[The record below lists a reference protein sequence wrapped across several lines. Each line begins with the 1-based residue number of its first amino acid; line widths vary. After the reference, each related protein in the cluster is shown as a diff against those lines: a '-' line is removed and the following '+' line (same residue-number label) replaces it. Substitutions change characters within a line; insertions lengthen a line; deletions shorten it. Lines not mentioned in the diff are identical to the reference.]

1 MKISLLRLLG
11 FYIQRAN
18 ANMSDSSVAG
28 SRLNVLDGWR
38 GISIL
43 LVLACH
49 LLPLG
54 PKFLQLN
61 SAAGVMGMAIFFTLS
76 GFLITSFLLN
86 NDSVIDF
93 LIRRFFRIV
102 PLAWLYMA
110 IALPIMSS
118 PPDYYIANFL
128 FFANWPPM
136 WLGEVNGH
144 LWSLCMEVQFYVAI
158 ALLVVMMRKRWMVL
172 IPFLAIA
179 VTTYRVMNDA
189 HVVIN
194 TYYRIDEIL
203 SGCILALI
211 YHKRLGNNLVKAPAQ
226 MLVVQMALFAL
237 FVVSSHPDGGFM
249 NYLRPYIAAAMVGST
264 LLNGRTFIAH
274 VLNNRILFYIATISY
289 ALYVVHPLLAHTW
302 LGSGDTIVKYL
313 KRPLLF
319 AAIFITAHI
328 STFYYEK
335 WWIAFGKTLSR
346 KVAGRQPVTT

>member
-1 MKISLLRLLG
+1 
-11 FYIQRAN
+11 
-18 ANMSDSSVAG
+18 
-28 SRLNVLDGWR
+28 
-38 GISIL
+38 
-43 LVLACH
+43 
-49 LLPLG
+49 
-54 PKFLQLN
+54 
-61 SAAGVMGMAIFFTLS
+61 
-76 GFLITSFLLN
+76 
-86 NDSVIDF
+86 
-93 LIRRFFRIV
+93 
-102 PLAWLYMA
+102 
-110 IALPIMSS
+110 
-118 PPDYYIANFL
+118 
-128 FFANWPPM
+128 
-136 WLGEVNGH
+136 
-144 LWSLCMEVQFYVAI
+144 MEVQFYVAI

-172 IPFLAIA
+172 IPFLAIP

>member
-1 MKISLLRLLG
+1 
-11 FYIQRAN
+11 
-18 ANMSDSSVAG
+18 MSDGSVAH

-54 PKFLQLN
+54 PKILQLN

-76 GFLITSFLLN
+76 GFLITSFLLK

-110 IALPIMSS
+110 IVLPIMSS
-118 PPDYYIANFL
+118 PPDYYLANFL
-128 FFANWPPM
+128 FYANWPPM
-136 WLGEVNGH
+136 WLGNVNGH

-158 ALLVVMMRKRWMVL
+158 ALLVVMMRKKWMVM
-172 IPFLAIA
+172 IPVFAIA

-203 SGCILALI
+203 SGCLLALI
-211 YHKRLGNNLVKAPAQ
+211 YHKRVGSTFVKLPQ
-226 MLVVQMALFAL
+226 PIWVVQIVLFLL

-264 LLNGRTFIAH
+264 LVNGQTRIVAQ
-274 VLNNRILFYIATISY
+274 VLNNRVLFYIATISY

-302 LGSGDTIVKYL
+302 LGSGDTVIKYL

-319 AAIFITAHI
+319 AAIFMTAHI

-335 WWIAFGKTLSR
+335 WWIAFGKKLSK
-346 KVAGRQPVTT
+346 KVASQPVTSAG